1 MQRTKRTLNYSYF
14 SQADKISRAV
24 LAQPVE
30 RTAFNRV
37 VVGSIPTDGEFII
50 LVFYLFIT
58 SLVLTQKPIQN
69 PKTIESKQEEKML
82 QSSNMFPSCS
92 YPSAQTLNPTI
103 NYPSLL
109 SFPSFSFTTVCSR
122 HNNLPQPQFQ
132 AKQPNKKKKRQML
145 RFCGTYEVGG
155 GYPDEELGGQEKSR
169 TTQEQGNS
177 KLDTAQYEALLK
189 GGDQVTSVLE
199 EMIALLEDMNMDEA
213 SEEVAVEIAAQGVLG
228 KRVDEMESGFMLAL
242 DYMIQLAENDQD
254 DKRAGER
261 SRRKA
266 GLAAFWSN
274 IQIHHVVVQVVGL
287 LCRTPQKESR
297 QELLRRVAAGGG
309 VFKSKN
315 DIKVHVPAANL
326 NDIAN
331 QADDILETME
341 TRPVVPDRK
350 LLARLVLIREEAR
363 NMMGGGL
370 LDERNDRGF
379 NTLPESEVNFLTKL
393 VALKPGRTVQ
403 EMIKNV
409 MEGKNEGADDASSD
423 EEDTTGRMS
432 GIAGR
437 ESVTGRK
444 ALPVRPGMFL
454 ETVSKV
460 HQKTLEVLQ
469 EIAF

>member
-1 MQRTKRTLNYSYF
+1 
-14 SQADKISRAV
+14 
-24 LAQPVE
+24 
-30 RTAFNRV
+30 
-37 VVGSIPTDGEFII
+37 
-50 LVFYLFIT
+50 
-58 SLVLTQKPIQN
+58 
-69 PKTIESKQEEKML
+69 ML

-103 NYPSLL
+103 NSPSLL

-199 EMIALLEDMNMDEA
+199 EMITLLEDMNMDEA

-228 KRVDEMESGFMLAL
+228 KRVDEMESGFMMAL

-254 DKRAGER
+254 DKRKSLLEVIKETVL
-261 SRRKA
+261 SYLTKKCPP
-266 GLAAFWSN
+266 
-274 IQIHHVVVQVVGL
+274 HVQVVGL

-393 VALKPGRTVQ
+393 VALKPGKTVQ

-437 ESVTGRK
+437 ESITGRK

-460 HQKTLEVLQ
+460 LGGIYAGNVSGITAQHLEWVHLKTLEVLQ